1 MIKLTIIGAGS
12 AVFTKNIVVDL
23 MHISHLKKCI
33 YISLM
38 DIDETRLNLAKE
50 LIDTVSNK
58 LDANPKVTLHTD
70 RKEALHNADFVQ
82 TTIQVGGYK
91 PSTVIDFDIPKKYGL
106 KQTIADTLGIG
117 GIMRGLENNPY
128 FIRYCQRYY
137 RSLPKSSLVTI
148 CKSNVLKYDCN

>member
-23 MHISHLKKCI
+23 MHISQFKKMH
-33 YISLM
+33 ISLM
-38 DIDETRLNLAKE
+38 DIDETRLKLAKE

-58 LDANPKVTLHTD
+58 LNANPKVTLHTD
-70 RKEALHNADFVQ
+70 RKEALRNADFVQ

-91 PSTVIDFDIPKKYGL
+91 PATVIDFDIPKKYGL

-117 GIMRGLENNPY
+117 GIMRGLKNNSY
-128 FIRYCQRYY
+128 FTRYCKRYN